1 MNELYELAIESAE
14 LELAVTEGFA
24 DKAKS
29 TVSKIIE
36 KLKVF
41 IKKFIIFIK
50 DKCVKFIKSVLNLAT
65 KLKNLTEMSDNKM
78 IDVPKCIIVDESA
91 KVHVSIVQK
100 MKRIITELN
109 RTGDVDKD
117 YLDFSKE
124 WDMIEQVLLRYT
136 QNMSV
141 GDAKQEILTTLSYIH
156 NSNDNV
162 VNTVKA
168 LSDRID
174 KLEKSK
180 TDSNTMSINKQITI
194 IQKLISIEQYVVSY
208 NNKTLEKCLMLIKKI
223 GNKKIKDGVTVAKQ
237 IEDHV
242 TKPVLN

>member
-14 LELAVTEGFA
+14 IELAVTEGFA

-41 IKKFIIFIK
+41 IKKFIVFIK
-50 DKCVKFIKSVLNLAT
+50 DKCVKFIKYVLHLAT
-65 KLKNLTEMSDNKM
+65 KLKNLTEMDDHKM

-100 MKRIITELN
+100 MNHIITELN
-109 RTGDVDKD
+109 RTGDVDKE

-156 NSNDNV
+156 NSNDKV
-162 VNTVKA
+162 LGTIKA

-174 KLEKSK
+174 KLEKVRL
-180 TDSNTMSINKQITI
+180 DSNTMNINKQISV
-194 IQKLISIEQYVVSY
+194 IQKLISIEQYMISY
-208 NNKTLEKCLMLIKKI
+208 NNKTLEKCLILIKKI
-223 GNKKIKDGVTVAKQ
+223 GNKKIKAEVETTKQ
-237 IEDHV
+237 IEDHI